1 MEMDNIQKR
10 PKDEKNTYGG
20 GCPFWFMGDE
30 KSADKDLK
38 DKFEIVDEEN
48 SDNGKTV

>member
-1 MEMDNIQKR
+1 MEVDNIQKR

-20 GCPFWFMGDE
+20 GCSFWFLGDE

-48 SDNGKTV
+48 QGHDETV